1 MKLMIED
8 LKDLIDW
15 RTRMTVLV
23 PLPIGQLKK
32 KEKKRRV
39 PLRSELVK
47 QIDRCTYKG
56 RCMNNKNRC
65 DRVRSDQFSF
75 EIWC

>member
-32 KEKKRRV
+32 KKKEKEESSVEIGTCQTDRSLYIQRKMYEQQE
-39 PLRSELVK
+39 PLRS
-47 QIDRCTYKG
+47 
-56 RCMNNKNRC
+56 
-65 DRVRSDQFSF
+65 S
-75 EIWC
+75 